1 MSEVLAQNKALR
13 QHLENGGKITLF
25 LANILFGIGHL
36 PRRIKDLK
44 DIYHL
49 PIEGDWINV
58 RKANGIM
65 ARVKEYYLKNEKNG
79 K

>member
-1 MSEVLAQNKALR
+1 MKEVLAQNKALR
-13 QHLENGGKITLF
+13 QYLEKGGRVTLF
-25 LANILFGIGHL
+25 LASILFGIGHL

-49 PIEGDWINV
+49 HIDGDWINV
-58 RKANGIM
+58 RKANGKI
-65 ARVKEYYLKNEKNG
+65 ARVKEYYLKDEKNV